1 MKTPRSRHA
10 LAALSLVLSGILLT
24 ACSGD
29 ENPGTTADPGAGTS
43 TADSPFASVLEGPE
57 TGKPGDTLTER
68 LTNLGRLPDGYQIS
82 VDPVGAATV
91 DSGTI
96 TLGPGESVQVKI
108 TIKQV
113 PFDVHVKSIGGG
125 APDKLAMTIS

>member
-1 MKTPRSRHA
+1 MKTPRSRRPLAAVTVA
-10 LAALSLVLSGILLT
+10 LAALLL
-24 ACSGD
+24 AGCSGD
-29 ENPGTTADPGAGTS
+29 ANPGTTADPGAGTS

-57 TGKPGDTLTER
+57 TGEPGDTLTET
-68 LTNLGRLPDGYQIS
+68 LTNTGRLPDGYQIS
-82 VDPVGAATV
+82 VDPVSAAKV

-108 TIKQV
+108 TVKQV

-125 APDKLAMTIS
+125 APDRVVMTVS